1 MISTKFSVLE
11 IAETCCSNKQPSN
24 VSDLI
29 QSKCC
34 HCCFRTQSPL
44 QVYILQ
50 GGPVVLQLRRTHAP
64 VCHYCTVRDTQ
75 PPSKGRDRGILETS
89 EVTPITIAHLSS
101 CRSSHVTC
109 LIANQLRS
117 EFSEFLE
124 EKKRIDEN

>member
-1 MISTKFSVLE
+1 MLQFAITVL
-11 IAETCCSNKQPSN
+11 S
-24 VSDLI
+24 
-29 QSKCC
+29 
-34 HCCFRTQSPL
+34 
-44 QVYILQ
+44 
-50 GGPVVLQLRRTHAP
+50 GTHSLLPKAM
-64 VCHYCTVRDTQ
+64 
-75 PPSKGRDRGILETS
+75 DRGILEAS